1 MSYADVVLA
10 DNPTGFWPLD
20 EDTGTTANDI
30 SGNGFDGTY
39 VDFGPLGT
47 SSWRN
52 NLTSVW
58 VGDAGLSLSDNRVE
72 IPASA
77 TLSSHAGA
85 NGLWSFDGWFKDTTG
100 TNQQMVVTCAE
111 FVSFPGEYEFLVY
124 ATGDNIVAEAANDT
138 NSALVTTATAVDA
151 RPVGKWYH
159 LAYTYDRAAAEARL
173 YINGAEVA
181 SDTTMSGVT
190 TYTGE
195 VWRLGARGDFAWGD
209 IWDGSM
215 SHVAMYDTALTPEQV
230 RTHAGTRRNRR
241 SLGLRR

>member
-39 VDFGPLGT
+39 VDFGTLGT

-58 VGDAGLSLSDNRVE
+58 VGAGDTRVE

-111 FVSFPGEYEFLVY
+111 FASSPGEYEFLVY

-138 NSALVTTATAVDA
+138 NSALVTTATAADA

-195 VWRLGARGDFAWGD
+195 VWRLGARGDLQWGD

-215 SHVAMYDTALTPEQV
+215 SHVAMYDVALTPEQV